1 MSLVRYKFYYMFSR
15 FLICFVALMPTIL
28 FSQNL
33 EKDVIHLQDVVV
45 EKDVKKPKVKKVK
58 CGNFKQVYVNS
69 NLYFT
74 EDPVFYLTDSLPE
87 GTIQVIKLFFT
98 EIAHVIEFGG
108 RDYSTFKVNK
118 TEFEVTLYEVNDDY
132 SVGEKVNSEPM
143 LIALEECTNDRLKK
157 VELDLSKYNYKTN
170 KFFISVKKLTDT
182 SCRDCYYYAPVNYKA
197 KDGYCRYLKAEENNI
212 YKKKQD
218 FSIGLQLEVK
228 TLTSDY

>member
-1 MSLVRYKFYYMFSR
+1 MFSR
-15 FLICFVALMPTIL
+15 LLIYFVVLMPTFL
-28 FSQNL
+28 FSQSP
-33 EKDVIHLQDVVV
+33 ERDIIHLQDVVV

-87 GTIQVIKLFFT
+87 GTIQGIKLFFK
-98 EIAHVIEFGG
+98 EIAHIIELNG

-182 SCRDCYYYAPVNYKA
+182 SCRDCYYYAPINYIA

-218 FSIGLQLEVK
+218 FSNGLQLEVK